1 MILTGQEIIN
11 QVNEGKIKIFPF
23 SLKQINPNSY
33 NFRLGNIIKY
43 YANHILDPK
52 IKQEAI
58 QIEIPSE
65 GLVLYPDKIYLGHSV
80 EVIGSNYYVPMI
92 KGRSSIA
99 RMGLF
104 IHITSDIID
113 IGSHNQWTLQ
123 LYAVQPVRIYSEML
137 IGQATFW
144 EVYGEIDLYDGKYQ
158 GTTGPCESLIY
169 KDFSDQ
175 E

>member
-65 GLVLYPDKIYLGHSV
+65 GFVLYPDKIYLGHSV
-80 EVIGSNYYVPMI
+80 EVIGSN
-92 KGRSSIA
+92 
-99 RMGLF
+99 
-104 IHITSDIID
+104 
-113 IGSHNQWTLQ
+113 
-123 LYAVQPVRIYSEML
+123 
-137 IGQATFW
+137 
-144 EVYGEIDLYDGKYQ
+144 
-158 GTTGPCESLIY
+158 
-169 KDFSDQ
+169 
-175 E
+175 